1 MNLYKNR
8 LCCHFSLVK
17 VFLIN
22 PNRLSCRRRSVLSF
36 LLHPIGFCD
45 IFSTSL
51 SIDSIRAKT
60 MRILAIETSCDDT
73 GAAVIL
79 NGRKILS
86 NVVSS
91 QVPIHQKYGGVVPEL
106 ASRRHIEMI
115 VPIVTEALGT
125 AKVTLREIDGIA
137 VTQGP
142 GLIGSLLVG
151 LSFAK
156 SLSFATGLPLV
167 GVNHIEAHL
176 SAIFLEKVTPKFPFI
191 GLVVSGGHT
200 SLFRV
205 DGFGK
210 FRRLGQTRDDAAGE
224 AFDKVAKLLGLGY
237 PGGPIIDELSKR
249 GNPKAIRFPRP
260 SLGKNSFDFSF
271 SGIKTAVVNYVKSH
285 PEALGTHPEELIRDI
300 VSSFQEAVVEVLVKK
315 TIEAAQHERLKRVV
329 LSGGV
334 AANRLLRERVKE
346 QASECNIVV
355 YIPLPS
361 FCTDNAA
368 MVGVAGYEYLKR
380 GIRAP
385 LSLNAF
391 SNMPL

>member
-1 MNLYKNR
+1 ME
-8 LCCHFSLVK
+8 
-17 VFLIN
+17 
-22 PNRLSCRRRSVLSF
+22 
-36 LLHPIGFCD
+36 
-45 IFSTSL
+45 
-51 SIDSIRAKT
+51 A
-60 MRILAIETSCDDT
+60 MRVLAIETSCDDT
-73 GAAVIL
+73 GAAVVL
-79 NGRKILS
+79 DGRKILS

-106 ASRRHIEMI
+106 ASRRHIESI
-115 VPIVTEALGT
+115 VPIVKEALEI
-125 AKVTLREIDGIA
+125 AKLTLSEIDGIA

-142 GLIGSLLVG
+142 GLVGSLLVG

-156 SLSFATGLPLV
+156 SIAFATGLPFI

-176 SAIFLEKVTPKFPFI
+176 SAIFLEEKSPRFPFI

-210 FRRLGQTRDDAAGE
+210 YRRLGQTRDDAAGE

-237 PGGPIIDELSKR
+237 PGGPIIDELSKT
-249 GNPKAIRFPRP
+249 GNPKAIRFPRA
-260 SLGKNSFDFSF
+260 SLGKDSFDFSF
-271 SGIKTAVVNYVKSH
+271 SGLKTAVVNYVKAH
-285 PEALGTHPEELIRDI
+285 PEPPGGYSEDLIKDI

-315 TIEAAQHERLKRVV
+315 TVQAAQHQGLKRIV

-334 AANRLLRERVKE
+334 AANQRLRQKIKE
-346 QASECNIVV
+346 ESFEQKLKV
-355 YIPLPS
+355 YIPSPS

-368 MVGVAGYEYLKR
+368 MVGVVGYEYLKR
-380 GIRAP
+380 GIRAD

-391 SNMPL
+391 SNLPL

>member
-1 MNLYKNR
+1 
-8 LCCHFSLVK
+8 
-17 VFLIN
+17 
-22 PNRLSCRRRSVLSF
+22 
-36 LLHPIGFCD
+36 
-45 IFSTSL
+45 
-51 SIDSIRAKT
+51 
-60 MRILAIETSCDDT
+60 MRVLAIETSCDDT

-79 NGRKILS
+79 DGRKILS
-86 NVVSS
+86 NIVSS

-106 ASRRHIEMI
+106 ASRKHIESI
-115 VPIVTEALGT
+115 VPIVTEALET
-125 AKVTLREIDGIA
+125 AKVSLKEIDGIA

-142 GLIGSLLVG
+142 GLVGSLLVG

-156 SLSFATGLPLV
+156 SLSFATGIPFV

-176 SAIFLEKVTPKFPFI
+176 SAIFLEQRPPKFPFI

-200 SLFRV
+200 SLFRM

-210 FRRLGQTRDDAAGE
+210 YKRLGQTRDDAAGE

-237 PGGPIIDELSKR
+237 PGGPIIDELSKI

-260 SLGKNSFDFSF
+260 VLSKNSLDFSF
-271 SGIKTAVVNYVKSH
+271 SGLKTAVVNYVK
-285 PEALGTHPEELIRDI
+285 THPEPPEGYPEDLMKDI

-315 TIEAAQHERLKRVV
+315 TGQAAQQQGLQRIV

-334 AANRLLRERVKE
+334 AANQRLRQMMKE
-346 QASECNIVV
+346 EAFEQKLKIYLPS
-355 YIPLPS
+355 PS

-368 MVGVAGYEYLKR
+368 MVGVVGYEYLKR
-380 GIRAP
+380 GIWSP

-391 SNMPL
+391 SNLPL